1 MGYQRKIAFH
11 TLGCKLNFSET
22 SSLAAQAIDAGYH
35 RVEVSEPAD
44 IYVVNTCSVTENA
57 DKECNYIVRKI
68 KRLAPESKVII
79 IGCYAQLKPKEISEI
94 EGVDCVLGATE
105 KFNLLSHIDSLEQ
118 PTSSKVMVDDIKD
131 VNSFAPSF
139 SSGDRTR
146 TFLKVQD
153 GCDYFC
159 SFCTIPLARG
169 RSRSQS
175 IAETMNVIRQAAAT
189 GVQEI
194 VLTGVNTGDYGKT
207 VDGRRRTTETFTDL
221 VSRIESDMQ
230 NIRIRISSIEPNLLT
245 DEIID
250 IVSKSKIFMPHFHI
264 PLQSGSDEMLRSMQR
279 KYDTKFYRDKLE
291 YIKNKIH
298 HACIG
303 VDVIV
308 GYPEETTA
316 HFEESYNYIRQLPAS
331 YLHVFTYS
339 ERANTRAVKNDL
351 SVPIEIRR
359 DRNKQLRILSDKLK
373 RAFYEEHLDTS
384 RMVLFEHENDNG
396 FMNGYTDNYIRVRTT
411 YDESQVGNV
420 GLFSLEKINPFL
432 FVEGRFL

>member
-1 MGYQRKIAFH
+1 
-11 TLGCKLNFSET
+11 
-22 SSLAAQAIDAGYH
+22 
-35 RVEVSEPAD
+35 
-44 IYVVNTCSVTENA
+44 
-57 DKECNYIVRKI
+57 
-68 KRLAPESKVII
+68 
-79 IGCYAQLKPKEISEI
+79 
-94 EGVDCVLGATE
+94 
-105 KFNLLSHIDSLEQ
+105 
-118 PTSSKVMVDDIKD
+118 
-131 VNSFAPSF
+131 
-139 SSGDRTR
+139 
-146 TFLKVQD
+146 
-153 GCDYFC
+153 
-159 SFCTIPLARG
+159 
-169 RSRSQS
+169 
-175 IAETMNVIRQAAAT
+175 
-189 GVQEI
+189 
-194 VLTGVNTGDYGKT
+194 
-207 VDGRRRTTETFTDL
+207 
-221 VSRIESDMQ
+221 
-230 NIRIRISSIEPNLLT
+230 
-245 DEIID
+245 
-250 IVSKSKIFMPHFHI
+250 MPHFHI

-291 YIKNKIH
+291 YIKNKIP

-308 GYPEETTA
+308 GYPEETAA

-411 YDESQVGNV
+411 YDESRVGNV